1 MTDQFDKLDKMF
13 NASGGNYDEKQS
25 MIDPEKL
32 IEAADRIRQMLQEE
46 KKERPKR
53 LARIEEAAD
62 KLRRA
67 TQQLFAQVMAQDDG
81 IMDVTV
87 QVSEDTDR
95 ARVAGVQEAMA
106 SGTTQQLS
114 APRTARFRLTR

>member
-1 MTDQFDKLDKMF
+1 MTNQFDKLDKIF

-32 IEAADRIRQMLQEE
+32 MEAADRIRQMLQEE